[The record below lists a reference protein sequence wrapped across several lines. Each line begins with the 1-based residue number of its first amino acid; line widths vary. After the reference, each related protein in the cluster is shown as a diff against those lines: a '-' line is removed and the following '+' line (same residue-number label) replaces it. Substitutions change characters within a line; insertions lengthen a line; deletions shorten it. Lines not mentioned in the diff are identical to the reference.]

1 MYARLSDR
9 ASTQAAGLGGAP
21 AQGCTQCDTA
31 GIASIKKH
39 DASPPPFFVPQPRS
53 TQPRAKSAPTA
64 GTAWTACTRFAMRTR
79 RVSVWILL
87 VCGDRRNVKREAH
100 DSQAHPSAQP
110 PDTRRPP
117 ILLKSASVGACLTV
131 TWLVGGT
138 DAPPRGVELAVSDF
152 VAPGAAS
159 GEPATYKSLDTLEA
173 VLRAG
178 LHGHRDD
185 DEGAG
190 ASASAS
196 GGAPAPQR
204 APAPPPP
211 GGPYPHPGDADRFP
225 PGLGPGLPGI
235 AHPFPFPPG
244 VGVGG
249 GGAMVGPH
257 DPLFGG
263 HPGVARPHAPW
274 GGPPPPG
281 LPPGARW
288 DPIAPP
294 GMPGFSPDDFRPPGP
309 RPPGQGGGP
318 RPPHPDIMPPGPGG
332 PNPGW
337 GGGMFG

>member
-1 MYARLSDR
+1 MRHSRHRQHQKTRRLSPSLLR
-9 ASTQAAGLGGAP
+9 
-21 AQGCTQCDTA
+21 
-31 GIASIKKH
+31 
-39 DASPPPFFVPQPRS
+39 
-53 TQPRAKSAPTA
+53 PTA
-64 GTAWTACTRFAMRTR
+64 PLDTTAREVGPDGWDGLDGVYAFRYADATGECVDFVGVR
-79 RVSVWILL
+79 RQKE
-87 VCGDRRNVKREAH
+87 RQREAH

-117 ILLKSASVGACLTV
+117 ILLKAASVGACLTV

-138 DAPPRGVELAVSDF
+138 DAPSRGVELAVSDF

-244 VGVGG
+244 VGDGG